1 MRRLTLYL
9 VMLAPVF
16 AQAPAQA
23 PVQTPAQ
30 TPAQT
35 PTPPPDQSPTQTAT
49 PPAQTPATPPAAAD
63 TKTAAATPDA
73 TSPVPSSENW
83 LTGSIDLGYRWSTG
97 VGGSFDAYRSI
108 VDLGSGPKLL
118 GTEFTIRDPKH
129 RAFDQIDVR
138 AYSWGDEPYQT
149 FHLDAR
155 KSKLYNFSADY
166 RDMAYFNFLPSF
178 ADPLLARGIT
188 LNEQSFDTRRHLG
201 SYQLDLLPGNWF
213 VPYFAYDRD
222 SSTGTGATVF
232 VTDANQFPVP
242 NTLSDLTN
250 VYRGGVRFELRRFHA
265 TLEQGGTTFRSD
277 QSIYQNP
284 GSTNVGN
291 VLTPIF
297 GEFTDLTSLLAA
309 YGIRGDSVYSKGL
322 FTANA
327 TSWMDLYGQFLFSQP
342 DTNVHYQ
349 QADTGNL
356 LLQSELLFYTS
367 QQYLINA
374 ESKLPHTSGSLG
386 TEIRPLR
393 RVRIVESWLT
403 DRLHNAGSLTSTQ
416 TLASAGV
423 SQQMAA
429 LLASTLV
436 TNYNQEETDVFYD
449 ATSKLMLHGGY
460 RYVWGDANDAVLP
473 PEGLASSDQA
483 KLRRNVGLGGVTFRP
498 THKISVTGE
507 AEGASSGGAYFRTSL
522 YDYQKVRAQARYQL
536 LNSLTFSADFTFLRN
551 QNPIAG
557 VNYDY
562 QAEQESL
569 SLYWAPSSGKLW
581 DIQGSYTRSTLRSDI
596 GFFDPGTLQTLNSL
610 YRDDAHTA
618 TALFNIK
625 LPRSGAKLGPKLS
638 AGGSFF
644 ISSGSQPTSYFQPVA
659 TLWLPIIKNIS
670 WFTEWR
676 YYGYGEAFNLYEGFR
691 THLVTTGLRF
701 SR

>member
-1 MRRLTLYL
+1 MRRLSLFL
-9 VMLAPVF
+9 VLLAPLV
-16 AQAPAQA
+16 
-23 PVQTPAQ
+23 
-30 TPAQT
+30 AQT
-35 PTPPPDQSPTQTAT
+35 PTPPPAQSPAQTVT
-49 PPAQTPATPPAAAD
+49 PPAQTPATTPAA
-63 TKTAAATPDA
+63 TGTQTAAPPDA
-73 TSPVPSSENW
+73 TSPVPSTESW
-83 LTGSIDLGYRWSTG
+83 LTGSIDLGYRWGTG
-97 VGGSFDAYRSI
+97 VGGSLATYRGI

-118 GTEFTIRDPKH
+118 GTEFTIRDPRH
-129 RAFDQIDVR
+129 RAFDEIDVR

-149 FHLDAR
+149 FHLDAK
-155 KSKLYNFSADY
+155 KSKLYHFSADY

-178 ADPLLARGIT
+178 ADPLLARGIV

-201 SYQLDLLPGNWF
+201 SYQLDLLPGNWL

-222 SSTGTGATVF
+222 SSTGTGATTF
-232 VTDANQFPVP
+232 VSDVNQFPVP

-250 VYRGGVRFELRRFHA
+250 LYRGGVRFELRRFHA

-284 GSTNVGN
+284 GSTNYGN
-291 VLTPIF
+291 VPTPIF
-297 GEFTDLTSLLAA
+297 GEITDLTSLLAA

-327 TSWMDLYGQFLFSQP
+327 ISWMDLYGQFLFSQP
-342 DTNVHYQ
+342 ETNVHYQ

-367 QQYLINA
+367 QQYLITA
-374 ESKLPHTSGSLG
+374 ESKLPHTSASLG
-386 TEIRPLR
+386 TEIRPFR

-403 DRLHNAGSLTSTQ
+403 DRLHNAGSLASTQ
-416 TLASAGV
+416 TLAGSGV

-429 LLASTLV
+429 LLASSLV

-449 ATSKLMLHGGY
+449 ATAKLMLHGGY

-483 KLRRNVGLGGVTFRP
+483 KLRRNVGLGGLTFRP
-498 THKISVTGE
+498 VHKISVTGE

-522 YDYQKVRAQARYQL
+522 YDYQKVRAQARYQA

-551 QNPIAG
+551 ENPVAG

-562 QAEQESL
+562 RAQQESL
-569 SLYWAPSSGKLW
+569 SLYWSPGGSKVW
-581 DIQGSYTRSTLRSDI
+581 DFQGSYTRSTLRSDI
-596 GFFDPGTLQTLNSL
+596 GFFDPGSLQALTSL

-625 LPRSGAKLGPKLS
+625 LPQSGSKIGPKLT

-644 ISSGSQPTSYFQPVA
+644 ISSGSQPTSYFQPLA
-659 TLWLPIIKNIS
+659 TLWLPIGKNIN

-701 SR
+701 TR